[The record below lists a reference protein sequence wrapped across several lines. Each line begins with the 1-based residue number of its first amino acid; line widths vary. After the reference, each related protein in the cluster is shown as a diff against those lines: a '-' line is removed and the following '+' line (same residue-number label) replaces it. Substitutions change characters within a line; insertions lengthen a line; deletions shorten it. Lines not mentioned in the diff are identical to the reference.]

1 MKTKYEPVSNS
12 VAEMVDRVMNA
23 FPDKFLHINRNDL
36 CLMFKDAPA
45 SSWRARTR
53 IFNGLYRTL
62 TGKKIL
68 VEFSKQDWEL
78 DTEIQRAVLIYRELL
93 KVAFSDKKKDYV
105 IRRYDVQ
112 DFREVLEKLGLSYEN
127 ADKFFASLVVSK

>member
-12 VAEMVDRVMNA
+12 VSEMVDRLINT
-23 FPDKFLHINRNDL
+23 FPDKFIHINRNDL
-36 CLMFKDAPA
+36 CLMFKDSPK
-45 SSWRARTR
+45 SSWQARTR

-68 VEFSKQDWEL
+68 MEFSKQDWEL
-78 DTEIQRAVLIYRELL
+78 NTEVQRAVLVYRELL

-105 IRRYDVQ
+105 IRRFDVQ
-112 DFREVLEKLGLSYEN
+112 DFKEVLEKLGLSYEN
-127 ADKFFASLVVSK
+127 ADSFFQSVVTNA